1 MNSFISIFK
10 KQFEGDKVIWRIFFF
25 FMIISLLAVYTASYQ
40 KASRSAGIDQA
51 AFSMLIKQ
59 ATGFLIGFVVMFFV
73 HKRGYHIFFTGANI
87 ILGLSIAS
95 VLLLHIGFGVSK
107 NDAVRWVNIF
117 GFSFQPSEFA
127 KFAII
132 IFTAK
137 QLAINQQ
144 DIGNKKKVLYPIAIA
159 TFVLAALLWKA
170 GFSTV
175 MFMITTVFVML
186 ILGRLPMRQIGAIA
200 GIGAFAGII
209 ILGLALKSPET
220 LGNRGGTIQ
229 TRITTYMP
237 ALKKH
242 ANIVTT
248 KSDSENSLQSRRALT
263 AVALGQ
269 SPAGP
274 GNSIMKKYLP
284 EAESDFIFSIII
296 EEYSLVAALL
306 LISLYIILIFR
317 IGRFTQKVKLAFPL
331 LLLEGLTFYIVFQ
344 AFIHM
349 GINVD
354 IFPVTGQTLP
364 FISWGSTSLVISCLS
379 LGVILSITREVN
391 KEAEA
396 EKKTKLKEVTEEPKE

>member
-1 MNSFISIFK
+1 
-10 KQFEGDKVIWRIFFF
+10 
-25 FMIISLLAVYTASYQ
+25 
-40 KASRSAGIDQA
+40 
-51 AFSMLIKQ
+51 
-59 ATGFLIGFVVMFFV
+59 
-73 HKRGYHIFFTGANI
+73 
-87 ILGLSIAS
+87 
-95 VLLLHIGFGVSK
+95 
-107 NDAVRWVNIF
+107 
-117 GFSFQPSEFA
+117 
-127 KFAII
+127 
-132 IFTAK
+132 
-137 QLAINQQ
+137 
-144 DIGNKKKVLYPIAIA
+144 
-159 TFVLAALLWKA
+159 
-170 GFSTV
+170 
-175 MFMITTVFVML
+175 ML

-331 LLLEGLTFYIVFQ
+331 LLLEGLAFYIVFQ

-391 KEAEA
+391 NEAEA